1 MLPWCRSTCPLSR
14 QTLLL
19 VPVWPG
25 RSRTGYHFP
34 SDAGQQAGLASGR
47 KGTERAGGAQHAQ
60 QSQSVVRGLRGV
72 ADWPHCGALPVKLDQ
87 DYQD

>member
-34 SDAGQQAGLASGR
+34 SDAGTAGRAGEWSHGH
-47 KGTERAGGAQHAQ
+47 GARAGGAQHAQ
-60 QSQSVVRGLRGV
+60 HSVVRGLREV
-72 ADWPHCGALPVKLDQ
+72 ADWPHCGAHPVKLDQ

>member
-1 MLPWCRSTCPLSR
+1 MSSIQILRDGGMEDAAMVSFNMSFVYR

-47 KGTERAGGAQHAQ
+47 KGTERALVERSTLNTQ
-60 QSQSVVRGLRGV
+60 
-72 ADWPHCGALPVKLDQ
+72 
-87 DYQD
+87 